1 MQTRF
6 LVAVHSTVP
15 RDAYNRLTKGTS
27 DLPQG
32 PLPTNIPVADWAPE
46 GEPVIPNFPI
56 WKESYFLG
64 IASFKPCPYAKVM
77 EIDLDLDEAVKV
89 LKLRYPGL
97 PESMLGKYVLET
109 AKTAWE
115 LPTNAIFRI
124 SIEQDKVELFG
135 ANVSKTYVMWD
146 KQPT

>member
-1 MQTRF
+1 MAQF
-6 LVAVHSTVP
+6 NIVVLSG
-15 RDAYNRLTKGTS
+15 DGI
-27 DLPQG
+27 G
-32 PLPTNIPVADWAPE
+32 PEVVN
-46 GEPVIPNFPI
+46 
-56 WKESYFLG
+56 
-64 IASFKPCPYAKVM
+64 
-77 EIDLDLDEAVKV
+77 EAVKV